1 MFGKSLRELKS
12 VKAITICGIMAALAI
27 ILSYVATIRIGSYI
41 RVGFSFLP
49 NMVVDFLFGPVVG
62 GLFGGILDIVKY
74 FLNPTGAFFPG
85 FTISAILGAMIYGL
99 FLYGK
104 KVTLARCLIPQ
115 IIVKAV
121 INCGL
126 NTLWLKILYGQA
138 IAVLLPSRIVSNL
151 CMLPIDVAIM
161 YAALKLVQKSVVPML
176 RADKMASAVNK

>member
-1 MFGKSLRELKS
+1 MFGKSLKELKS
-12 VKAITICGIMAALAI
+12 VKTITICGIMAALAI

-49 NMVVDFLFGPVVG
+49 NMVVDFLFGPAVG

-74 FLNPTGAFFPG
+74 FLNPSGPFFPG
-85 FTISAILGAMIYGL
+85 FTISAVLGAVIYGM

-104 KVTLARCLIPQ
+104 KVTLVRCLIPQ
-115 IIVKAV
+115 IIVKAG

-126 NTLWLKILYGQA
+126 NTIWLKLLYGQA
-138 IAVLLPSRIVSNL
+138 IAAILPGRILSNL

-161 YAALKLVQKSVVPML
+161 YAALKLVQKSIVPVL
-176 RADKMASAVNK
+176 KADKIGMTANK